1 MHLSLG
7 TAVSLGAR
15 VRIALAG
22 PATHVPMLLVWIL
35 LFSSTGCHY
44 TVGHDPTPDTTLT
57 LTLTPDPHL
66 TSDPH
71 PDPHPTPST
80 FTRNE
85 PPPDF
90 RRWPRSQPQH

>member
-44 TVGHDPTPDTTLT
+44 TVGPDPTPDTTPDTTLT

-80 FTRNE
+80 FTRT
-85 PPPDF
+85 
-90 RRWPRSQPQH
+90 